1 MTVFIYCE
9 TLHYDKLNI
18 VVQVPNLSSKESMH
32 TYIHTHTHQH
42 TPTPITE
49 IQRFSYLYH
58 NPLSWWQ
65 DSVDMDWL

>member
-32 TYIHTHTHQH
+32 TYIHTYTPTHTH
-42 TPTPITE
+42 TNNRNTKVFIL
-49 IQRFSYLYH
+49 IS
-58 NPLSWWQ
+58 
-65 DSVDMDWL
+65 